1 VANAIDYF
9 LDVLERRRNQER
21 LAPFRVERLDYR
33 IQDQAAFYRGL
44 ARNGPKAVEEF
55 RRAFG

>member
-1 VANAIDYF
+1 
-9 LDVLERRRNQER
+9 LDVVERRRNKER
-21 LAPFRVERLDYR
+21 LAAFRVERLDYR
-33 IQDQAAFYRGL
+33 IQDQEAFYKGL